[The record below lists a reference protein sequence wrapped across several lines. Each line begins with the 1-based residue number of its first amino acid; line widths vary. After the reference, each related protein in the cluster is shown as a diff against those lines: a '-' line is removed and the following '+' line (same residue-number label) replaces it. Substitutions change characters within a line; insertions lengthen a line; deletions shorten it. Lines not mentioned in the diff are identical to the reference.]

1 MKNLK
6 NLTTIIVTYRTPKKI
21 IIDCIKSIHKNVKI
35 LIIENS
41 NKFENKKYLKK
52 KFPKINII
60 CSGDN
65 LGYGKGN
72 NLGLKHTKTNYAL
85 ILNPDI
91 VCEKK
96 FFNNLSKII
105 SKKINFSIMGCQY
118 LNDKF
123 FMPAGYFDPKSNN
136 DFRSK
141 FYKQQIEP
149 LTKVEWVTGCSMLI
163 NLGKFKNKKIFDK
176 NFFLYFE
183 EFDLCK
189 SVIDRGEFV
198 YTSKDLRVHHLGFKS
213 SLGNNLDEKNNAIN
227 VKDWHWMWSSF
238 YFYKKNYNYLYAVK
252 KLTGKLFKSFLKMLF
267 YSITLQKNKKDK
279 YLYRFLGLYN
289 SFMNRSSFFRGNS

>member
-1 MKNLK
+1 MKNFTVVV
-6 NLTTIIVTYRTPKKI
+6 LTYQTPKNI
-21 IIDCIKSIHKNVKI
+21 ILDCLSSIDKDIKV
-35 LIIENS
+35 LIVENS
-41 NKFENKKYLKK
+41 EIFNHKDAISSKFTNVEILCTGK
-52 KFPKINII
+52 
-60 CSGDN
+60 N
-65 LGYGKGN
+65 LGYGGGN
-72 NLGLKHTKTNYAL
+72 NFGIEATKTDYIL
-85 ILNPDI
+85 ILNPDVI
-91 VCEKK
+91 C
-96 FFNNLSKII
+96 SKDLFSNIKDVI
-105 SKKINFSIMGCQY
+105 KENRDFSIIGCQY
-118 LNDKF
+118 LHDEI
-123 FMPAGYFDPKSNN
+123 FMPAGFFDKEKNKKFTES
-136 DFRSK
+136 FRK
-141 FYKQQIEP
+141 DKINE
-149 LTKVEWVTGCSMLI
+149 LTEVDWVTGCSMLLNI
-163 NLGKFKNKKIFDK
+163 KKFDNKKIFDE